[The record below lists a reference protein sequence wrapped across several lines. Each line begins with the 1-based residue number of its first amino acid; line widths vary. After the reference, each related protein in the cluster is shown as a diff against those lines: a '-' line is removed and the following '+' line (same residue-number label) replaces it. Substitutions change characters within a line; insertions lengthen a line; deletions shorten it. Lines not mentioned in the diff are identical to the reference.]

1 MTTINTITD
10 QLDDID
16 NIDDT
21 DDTGDNCVEPV
32 DGTNIL
38 IASLSNMKLVDT
50 ATTNTYVSLDT
61 NFKKCV
67 KGYHLIN
74 DDPIKETPWED
85 INSLILKA
93 SGCEVKSQSNGSHK
107 SGVDLYCSL
116 GNFSNK
122 STQYDAGKKSFKIS
136 SYRLT
141 TVCSDKTPGTIVDI
155 ISEINK
161 RKNFNYYSIIVR
173 EATEKH
179 ILYDWYLI
187 PSTYPEF
194 NPSSYTWHP
203 KYGKTGK
210 NKGNITGWETESLN
224 GSTMSISFS
233 MSSQL
238 WLHINITEAMKKFII
253 SSCTVNLGRKYN
265 YIQLYDND
273 INSV

>member
-1 MTTINTITD
+1 MTTINTNNDRVDYT
-10 QLDDID
+10 
-16 NIDDT
+16 DDT
-21 DDTGDNCVEPV
+21 DDTCVDPV
-32 DGTNIL
+32 DGTDIL
-38 IASLSNMKLVDT
+38 VASLSNMKIADT
-50 ATTNTYVSLDT
+50 ATNNTYVSLDT

-173 EATEKH
+173 EATDKH